1 MANLAIAAIMVH
13 DSRTL
18 GRWLGIT
25 IKATATNE
33 TSTANSG
40 FSEKYV
46 SINLNFVPYLARLQK
61 RRYWLQNV
69 IYYHRVNETQN
80 NNANSQN

>member
-18 GRWLGIT
+18 GRWFGIT

-33 TSTANSG
+33 TSTASSG

-46 SINLNFVPYLARLQK
+46 SINLNFVPYLARRQQCHYRLQD
-61 RRYWLQNV
+61 
-69 IYYHRVNETQN
+69 ITYYHSVNKTQDN
-80 NNANSQN
+80 DANSEN